1 MFYPTDKLSICHKGQ
16 IYLSN
21 NKKIFH
27 LVYDSFGW
35 MPRQNI
41 LRTCNATKRY
51 GKVLNSSEVPVIR
64 ISPLGKPIIIILSEL
79 KHLSN

>member
-1 MFYPTDKLSICHKGQ
+1 
-16 IYLSN
+16 
-21 NKKIFH
+21 
-27 LVYDSFGW
+27 

-64 ISPLGKPIIIILSEL
+64 ISPLGKPTIIILSEL